1 MGKKYP
7 PLDRDQV
14 ETILKNLEFYP
25 KRQKGTSH
33 AQWEGYTK
41 GQRRIVTVDHLKS
54 RKKMLQELKKASG
67 GQLGNFGV
75 HSRSSFLRMAR
86 ILSRTGGCP

>member
-1 MGKKYP
+1 MGKKHP

-54 RKKMLQELKKASG
+54 RKEKYSHALLRKMIEQSGLNKKEFYSHLKK
-67 GQLGNFGV
+67 
-75 HSRSSFLRMAR
+75 
-86 ILSRTGGCP
+86 